1 MNLIKLEKVNK
12 SFGIGRAK
20 TTVLRNIN
28 ISIKSGEF
36 VAIVGQSGSGKTTL
50 MNIIGLLDKPTSGH
64 YLLNQED
71 VMPFRDRDLAI
82 IRRLTIGFV
91 FQNFNLLGR
100 MSVRSNVMLP
110 MVYSRINREQRR
122 ERAERLL
129 RLVGLGDRADFLPNQ
144 LSGGQMQRVAIARAL
159 ANKPSLVLADE
170 PTGNLDSRTGATV
183 MRILKRLHQRG
194 NTVIV
199 VTHNATVARLA
210 TRIIRLKDGRIVGGK
225 V

>member
-12 SFGIGRAK
+12 SFGGGKAK
-20 TTVLRNIN
+20 TSVLRNIN
-28 ISIKSGEF
+28 LEIKNGEF

-50 MNIIGLLDKPTSGH
+50 MNIIGLLDKPTTGR
-64 YLLNQED
+64 YLLNDED
-71 VMPFRDRDLAI
+71 VVPFRDKDLAI
-82 IRRLTIGFV
+82 IRRLSIGFV

-100 MSVRSNVMLP
+100 MSVRANVMLP
-110 MVYSRINREQRR
+110 MVYNRIAKVQRR

-129 RLVGLGDRADFLPNQ
+129 RLVGLGNRADFKPNQ

-159 ANKPSLVLADE
+159 ANQPTLLLADE
-170 PTGNLDSRTGATV
+170 PTGNLDSRTGMTV
-183 MRILKRLHQRG
+183 MKILKRLHQRG

-210 TRIIRLKDGRIVGGK
+210 TRIVRLKDGRIVGGK
-225 V
+225 L